1 MTRCSSR
8 QYEVEPRLLQQS
20 FPIHSST
27 HRVLGAMPPLRPLSG
42 LIKDHL
48 FQ

>member
-8 QYEVEPRLLQQS
+8 QYEVEPRLLQKS
-20 FPIHSST
+20 FPINSST
-27 HRVLGAMPPLRPLSG
+27 HRVLGVMPPLRPLSG
-42 LIKDHL
+42 LINDRL